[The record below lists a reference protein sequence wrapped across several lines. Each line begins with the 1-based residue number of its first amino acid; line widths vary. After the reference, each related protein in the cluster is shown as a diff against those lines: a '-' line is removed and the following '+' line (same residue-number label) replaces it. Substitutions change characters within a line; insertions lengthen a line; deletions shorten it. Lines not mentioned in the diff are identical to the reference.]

1 MNIFEVNVQN
11 ISIFFFKKKHSEYH
25 LQTLSTLLKN
35 FLMFF

>member
-11 ISIFFFKKKHSEYH
+11 ISIFFCKKKHSEYH
-25 LQTLSTLLKN
+25 LQMLSTLLKN